1 MKKYRISNN
10 RDEIVNVLQKKFAAE
25 NNVTIWQKDPKSETR
40 VFICVAKFN
49 SLNTYEGIFSVEI
62 EEKHRVNFNP
72 ILETYFLLPV
82 HDFVFKTKSSF
93 QLKSNNDLV
102 FQIPREV
109 RLQELRNQPREYIK
123 NEDKIYVSA
132 AIEEIGNKISKIQVE
147 CPVFNIS
154 KTGICIIISKETLC
168 NVKLN
173 KSFSISGLSFFK
185 LFPDKQSVVVKNA
198 RVLKTKKYSV
208 DDQFAIGLE
217 FVNDLSSELN

>member
-25 NNVTIWQKDPKSETR
+25 NNLTIWQKDPKSETR
-40 VFICVAKFN
+40 VFISVVKFN

-62 EEKHRVNFNP
+62 EEKDRVNFNP
-72 ILETYFLLPV
+72 ILETYFLLHV
-82 HDFVFKTKSSF
+82 QDFVFKTKSSF
-93 QLKSNNDLV
+93 QLKSKSDLV

-109 RLQELRNQPREYIK
+109 RLQELRNHPREYIK

-132 AIEEIGNKISKIQVE
+132 SMEEVGHSISRIEVE

-154 KTGICIIISKETLC
+154 KSGICIIISKETLS

-173 KSFSISGLSFFK
+173 KSFTITGLSFFK

-198 RVLKTKKYSV
+198 RLFKTKKYSV

-217 FVNDLSSELN
+217 FVNDNSLEFS